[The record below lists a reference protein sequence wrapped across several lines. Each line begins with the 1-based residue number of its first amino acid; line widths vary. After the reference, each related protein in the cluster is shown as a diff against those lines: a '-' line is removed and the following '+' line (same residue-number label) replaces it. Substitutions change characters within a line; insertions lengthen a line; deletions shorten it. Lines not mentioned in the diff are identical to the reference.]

1 MKMENKK
8 FSHKHYRQHY
18 DTRSILRFWN
28 SLVSLIKLNHFI
40 ITAMVFNVFR
50 FLMNII

>member
-18 DTRSILRFWN
+18 DTRSIYGYCGVKDWWTSNFEGSTEN
-28 SLVSLIKLNHFI
+28 
-40 ITAMVFNVFR
+40 
-50 FLMNII
+50 